1 MDPLLSD
8 AFNFL
13 EQQQLG
19 VISTITQ
26 DNTPESA
33 CVNYLPDRDW
43 KIFVLTSSDSRKVQN
58 IKNNN
63 HTSFVV
69 GVANTPNTTQIQADA
84 QILEDGSEEF
94 NLVLQKF
101 KDSGRLNRDPIY
113 TVFGSS
119 YVILKLNITWLRW
132 LYFEKDS
139 GKEVYTVFT
148 PAGKQEN

>member
-19 VISTITQ
+19 VISTISK

-43 KIFVLTSSDSRKVQN
+43 GIFVLTSSESRKVQN

-63 HTSFVV
+63 HVSFVV
-69 GVANTPNTTQIQADA
+69 GVAGIPNTVQIQAEA
-84 QILEDGSEEF
+84 EILDGNDDF
-94 NLVLQKF
+94 NSALQKF

-113 TVFGSS
+113 AIFGGN
-119 YVILKLNITWLRW
+119 YVILRLKITWLRW

-148 PAGKQEN
+148 PEGKQES